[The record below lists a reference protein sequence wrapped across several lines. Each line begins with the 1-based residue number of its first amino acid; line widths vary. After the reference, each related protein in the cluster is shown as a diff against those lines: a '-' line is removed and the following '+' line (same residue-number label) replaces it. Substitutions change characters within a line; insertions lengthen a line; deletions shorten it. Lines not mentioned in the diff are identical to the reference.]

1 MKIKKYILLFAILG
15 LAVLAFSA
23 ISHNVS
29 ATDQHLDQDGW
40 EFHYDSTSPAILTNV
55 IQTGTNTEI
64 NIPVTLDGSTP
75 LTIINSNCFHD
86 SEGAKIT
93 KVLSMKSIT
102 FMGANSFF
110 GCINL
115 NSIILPDGLTFIGT
129 ESFEGCTSLT
139 SIIIPNTV
147 TELGYAI
154 FYHTTAL
161 KYVTIGSEV
170 DTIGALLFA
179 GDTSLIS
186 INFTSLIMP
195 LTVDSSWIS
204 GCIAPQGHAY
214 QNSIFPIPGQL
225 FNGLLM
231 GSNIPEPIVPVTGT
245 VSGTSWYVLVI
256 ALAIVGLMTYAGMRD
271 HNFMLLSGICWSSVS
286 YIVIIPLSMPLAMIG
301 VVIGLLLCLWGVYK
315 LVIA

>member
-1 MKIKKYILLFAILG
+1 M
-15 LAVLAFSA
+15 
-23 ISHNVS
+23 
-29 ATDQHLDQDGW
+29 
-40 EFHYDSTSPAILTNV
+40 
-55 IQTGTNTEI
+55 
-64 NIPVTLDGSTP
+64 
-75 LTIINSNCFHD
+75 
-86 SEGAKIT
+86 
-93 KVLSMKSIT
+93 
-102 FMGANSFF
+102 
-110 GCINL
+110 
-115 NSIILPDGLTFIGT
+115 PDGLTFIGT

-231 GSNIPEPIVPVTGT
+231 GSNIPEPAPTPAPPGPDLVCPGHRPGHRGTYDLRGDAGPQLHAAVWHLLEFGQLYCHHPIIDAVGDDRCGHRSAALSLGGVQACYCLVT
-245 VSGTSWYVLVI
+245 SCCRP
-256 ALAIVGLMTYAGMRD
+256 A
-271 HNFMLLSGICWSSVS
+271 
-286 YIVIIPLSMPLAMIG
+286 
-301 VVIGLLLCLWGVYK
+301 WGRCRC
-315 LVIA
+315 